1 MIILLLGG
9 GNGIN
14 SFKTLY
20 SPIYEVYINN
30 KKKKVRGWHY
40 RTGRKVRKAV
50 PIGTETKI
58 LFNYEDL
65 EHFYIFRTEKEKF
78 YYELHHQEDVFSDKK
93 VGKICELIEKKALV
107 FSKF

>member
-30 KKKKVRGWHY
+30 KKKKVKCY
-40 RTGRKVRKAV
+40 RYSTGRKIRKAV

-58 LFNYEDL
+58 LFNSEDL
-65 EHFYIFRTEKEKF
+65 EHFYIFRTKKEKF
-78 YYELHHQEDVFSDKK
+78 YDYRTMFTYVLI
-93 VGKICELIEKKALV
+93 GIICIII
-107 FSKF
+107 FPYN